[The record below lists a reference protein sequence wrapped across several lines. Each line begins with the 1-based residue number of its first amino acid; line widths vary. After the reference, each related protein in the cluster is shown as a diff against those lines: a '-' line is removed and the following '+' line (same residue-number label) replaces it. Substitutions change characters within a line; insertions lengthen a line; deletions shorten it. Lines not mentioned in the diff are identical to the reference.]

1 METTTYA
8 FTRPEI
14 AEFLRERFER
24 PGLVRREEVLEALSH
39 KDAPQEMIDLLA
51 ARIPHGTWLTDMR
64 ALWVYLR
71 DVPLE
76 RERS

>member
-8 FTRPEI
+8 FTRDEI
-14 AEFLRERFER
+14 ADLLRERFER
-24 PGLVRREEVLEALSH
+24 PGLVRREEVLEALA
-39 KDAPQEMIDLLA
+39 DRGAPQEITDLVA
-51 ARIPHGTWLTDMR
+51 ARVPEGTWLTDMR
-64 ALWVYLR
+64 ALWTYLR

>member
-14 AEFLRERFER
+14 GEYLRERFER
-24 PGLVRREEVLEALSH
+24 PGLTRREDVLKELSD
-39 KDAPQEMIDLLA
+39 KDAPQEMIDLVA
-51 ARIPHGTWLTDMR
+51 ARIPEGTWLTDMR

>member
-1 METTTYA
+1 VEATTYA
-8 FTRPEI
+8 FTRDEM
-14 AEFLRERFER
+14 ADLLRERFER
-24 PGLVRREEVLEALSH
+24 PGLVRQEEVLEALA
-39 KDAPQEMIDLLA
+39 DRGAPQEMSELVA
-51 ARIPHGTWLTDMR
+51 ARIPVGAWLTDMR